1 MEAIL
6 HFDVSFSMN
15 ERQRQVL
22 KVIVEE
28 FVKLHEPI
36 GSSHVV
42 EMLPLSVSSATIRND
57 MSLLTEAGY
66 LSQPH
71 TSAGRVPTE
80 AGYREYIAYTMQ
92 EQKELSRRQQEIL
105 SKHFKKL
112 KTLQER
118 FKEAAKMLSELS
130 GSVSLL
136 VDETDQVYMSGLSKL
151 PQLPEFRDSDFGE
164 EFMSLLEDPATQMKR
179 LVELEEEG
187 AHPRILLGSDN
198 PVNGKTSIVITRFG
212 PNGKKVISV
221 VGPVRM
227 HYGKTI
233 PALEYIKKI
242 LDEEV

>member
-1 MEAIL
+1 MKAIRL
-6 HFDVSFSMN
+6 FFVVCNMN
-15 ERQRQVL
+15 ERQKQVL

-57 MSLLTEAGY
+57 MAQLTEAGY
-66 LSQPH
+66 LTQPH

-80 AGYREYIAYTMQ
+80 LGYKEYIAYTMK
-92 EQKELSRRQQEIL
+92 EQKELSRRQQEVL
-105 SKHFKKL
+105 TSHFKKL
-112 KTLQER
+112 RTLQER
-118 FKEAAKMLSELS
+118 FREAARMLSELS

-136 VDETDQVYMSGLSKL
+136 VDDSDKVYMSGLSKL
-151 PQLPEFRDSDFGE
+151 PQLPEFRDVDFGE
-164 EFMSLLEDPATQMKR
+164 EFMSLLEDPALQMKG
-179 LVELEEEG
+179 LVEKDLEG
-187 AHPRILLGSDN
+187 MSPRVLLGSEN
-198 PVNGKTSIVITRFG
+198 PVNGKTSIVITKFG
-212 PNGKKVISV
+212 PNGKKIISV

-227 HYGKTI
+227 HYGKTL